1 MAFAEQRF
9 VAVAW
14 EWLSAFQERV
24 RAVDFVGAR
33 PFFAEDVVA
42 FGTWAAVVQG
52 QRRLEAEQWSNV
64 WPKIRGFT
72 FRLDDLAVLGGPEGL
87 CVVVP
92 WDSRGVRAD
101 GSEYDRPG
109 RATLFLIPAADGR
122 WLAAHSHFSLVP
134 VRQCSPSALE

>member
-1 MAFAEQRF
+1 MAFEEQRF
-9 VAVAW
+9 VGVARD
-14 EWLSAFQERV
+14 WLSAFQERV

-42 FGTWAAVVQG
+42 FGTWAAVVRG
-52 QRRLEAEQWSNV
+52 QRRLEADQWSNV
-64 WPKIRGFT
+64 WPRIRGFT
-72 FRLDDLAVLGGPEGL
+72 FRLDDLAVLGGENGL

-92 WDSRGVRAD
+92 WDSRGVRDD

-109 RATLFLIPAADGR
+109 RATLFLVPSGNR

-134 VRQCSPSALE
+134 RQ

>member
-1 MAFAEQRF
+1 MALAEQRF
-9 VAVAW
+9 VAVAR
-14 EWLSAFQERV
+14 EWLSAFQ
-24 RAVDFVGAR
+24 AGAR
-33 PFFAEDVVA
+33 GGFRRRAAVFAEDVVA

-64 WPKIRGFT
+64 WPKTRGFT

-109 RATLFLIPAADGR
+109 RATLFLVPADGR

-134 VRQCSPSALE
+134 AK